1 MSFALVLGG
10 GGVVGVA
17 WEVGV
22 LAALADAG
30 IDPASA
36 ELVVGTSAG
45 SVVGTQLRQGRSIEA
60 LVAEQRESHA
70 GANSPPPSTDLTPL
84 IEIFETLRSAKR
96 RTPEVLREVGR
107 KAIAAETQPEADW
120 VGRFS
125 SIVGEGDW
133 PDRDL
138 WITAVDCATGQ
149 RRVWTAADRVAI
161 ASAVASSCAIPG
173 VFAPVTL
180 DGSRYTDGG
189 LWSSS
194 NLDVVLDSSVD
205 AAVFVGPLRAGD
217 PTALR
222 SLEREIEQVVAAGRR
237 ADAVVPGDAF
247 VAEVGAQ
254 NLMNPSLRSRVVDLG
269 MEDGRTAAQRI
280 KELLG

>member
-22 LAALADAG
+22 LAGLADAG

-70 GANSPPPSTDLTPL
+70 DANSPPPTTDLTPL

-254 NLMNPSLRSRVVDLG
+254 NLMNPSLRSRGVDLG